1 MKVTVAVDCGEQG
14 YGFEVELSPEAIDAV
29 RVNFNPSGDARV
41 NELKA
46 AAALLYQL
54 NLNIAQHKPESARE
68 SAVARTN
75 LQTASMWGVLA
86 ATKGLP
92 K

>member
-1 MKVTVAVDCGEQG
+1 MKITVAVDAGEQG
-14 YGFEVELSPEAIDAV
+14 FAFEVDLSPEAMDAV

-41 NELKA
+41 TELKT
-46 AAALLYQL
+46 AAALLFQL
-54 NLNIAQHKPESARE
+54 NLNIAEHKQEAARE